1 MKKIFT
7 LSFIDLSLF
16 SCSNSS
22 EVEVGVG
29 NKTTMLVDL
38 VYDAGNVVKGEVID
52 ATFEVKNTGKFPLVI
67 GQVTGSCSCTVA
79 DKPEEPIAPGETGKI
94 KAHVT
99 TENSLPGMISKS
111 VRIVANTEP
120 STTNTVIKAMIIG
133 K

>member
-7 LSFIDLSLF
+7 LSFIALSLF
-16 SCSNSS
+16 SCSNSNQ
-22 EVEVGVG
+22 VEVG

-38 VYDAGNVVKGEVID
+38 VYDAGKVVKGEVID

-67 GQVTGSCSCTVA
+67 GEVSGSCSCTVA
-79 DKPEEPIAPGETGKI
+79 DKPEEPIAPGETGEI

-99 TENSLPGMISKS
+99 TENASPGVISKS

-120 STTNTVIKAMIIG
+120 SITNTVIKATIIG